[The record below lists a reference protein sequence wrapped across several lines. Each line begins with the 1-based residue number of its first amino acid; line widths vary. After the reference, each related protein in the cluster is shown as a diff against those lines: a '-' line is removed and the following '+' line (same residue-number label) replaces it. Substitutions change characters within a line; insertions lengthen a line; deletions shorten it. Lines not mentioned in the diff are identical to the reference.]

1 MPLDVGNAT
10 LYVPDHLREPQMS
23 DVLDDLIDRQSPPN
37 DPARIAAVVASEAR
51 FAYFGTAAFAI
62 RLQRL
67 DQKIVS
73 GVPMSLTRQGA
84 FRPVI
89 LTMGLA
95 SSPPLTGWDE
105 SLTTRLICRGARLPL
120 LIRKRISIPIYTIFG
135 QICALRLE
143 MLCQVELAGVP

>member
-73 GVPMSLTRQGA
+73 GVPMSLRRVANVLGVDATLFQEFCDRLSRYGDRTLVLIAHGQA
-84 FRPVI
+84 VEV
-89 LTMGLA
+89 
-95 SSPPLTGWDE
+95 PL
-105 SLTTRLICRGARLPL
+105 
-120 LIRKRISIPIYTIFG
+120 FF
-135 QICALRLE
+135 
-143 MLCQVELAGVP
+143 